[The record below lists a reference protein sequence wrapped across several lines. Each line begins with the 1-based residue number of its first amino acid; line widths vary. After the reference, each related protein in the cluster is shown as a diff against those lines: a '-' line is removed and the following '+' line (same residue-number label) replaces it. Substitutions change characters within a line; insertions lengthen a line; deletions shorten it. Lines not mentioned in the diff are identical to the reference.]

1 MTGGAVLTAASAGA
15 ARRLV
20 QTIVI
25 FLVLAAGAAAAL
37 LGLAMATSSNEA
49 FQTAF
54 TARHGADLAVTV
66 DAAKVT
72 GGELARTRHL
82 PGVTQAAGPYPET
95 TIGLSIS
102 IPGLSI
108 PPGYKSGSGL
118 TVVGRASPSAPLDD
132 ITQNRGRWV
141 ARPGEV
147 DLAIY
152 SPVRGPVGRAL
163 GTATVTSVPGKPKLT
178 IVGYAASVVQDEDG
192 WVVPSEIT
200 ALEKAGAP
208 AQEQML
214 YTFRDGSTLAQIKA
228 DVAELK
234 AALPAG
240 AITSYVSWLNT
251 ENNLAAVQAVTT
263 PFLVAYAVIGLLL
276 TVVIT
281 AIVAA
286 AAVAASYHRIG
297 VLKSIGFTPAQV
309 AATYLAQLGIPA
321 LAGAVAG
328 TAAGSR
334 WALPLIDTGP
344 FHISV
349 GIPLWISVSLP
360 LGICALAGLAAAVPA
375 VRAGRLSA
383 VQAIA
388 AGQVPRAR
396 HGLRAHLLAAK
407 LRLPRP
413 ASLGLAAPFSRP
425 AAALATIA
433 VITFGLAAVVL
444 GVGLGSQMAQIVFSA
459 GGATIGVSLVRRL
472 TLLVAAL
479 AGLGVFSLVLMLARE
494 RVHDLGVF
502 KAVGMTP
509 RQLITTVTCWIIA
522 PAVAAAVIA
531 LPAGV
536 ALEGAVARAVVSV
549 QTSPQAEF
557 SPGEASL
564 PPQGAAP
571 RRPPHGAPP
580 RRPPHGA
587 PPRLAPQGGHIV
599 AGSRLGFGAPVGL
612 AHVYTPGVLALLA
625 LAGLAIAIAGAL
637 GPAAWAAAS
646 KTTTALRAE

>member
-1 MTGGAVLTAASAGA
+1 VTGGAVLTAALAGA

-54 TARHGADLAVTV
+54 TVRKGADLAVTV

-72 GGELARTRHL
+72 GGELARTRRL

-95 TIGLSIS
+95 TVGLSIS
-102 IPGLSI
+102 IPGLAI

-118 TVVGRASPSAPLDD
+118 TVVGRASPSGPLDD

-152 SPVRGPVGRAL
+152 SPVRGPVGRPL
-163 GTATVTSVPGKPKLT
+163 GTATVTGVPGKPKLT
-178 IVGYAASVVQDEDG
+178 IAGYAASVVQDEDG
-192 WVVPSEIT
+192 WVVPSEIA

-214 YTFRDGSTLAQIKA
+214 YTFRDASTPAQIKA

-234 AALPAG
+234 AALPPG
-240 AITSYVSWLNT
+240 AITSYVSWLFT
-251 ENNLAAVQAVTT
+251 GHALAAVQGVTT

-276 TVVIT
+276 AVVIT
-281 AIVAA
+281 AVVAA
-286 AAVAASYHRIG
+286 AAVAAGYHRIG

-309 AATYLAQLGIPA
+309 AAAYLAQLGIPA

-344 FHISV
+344 FHI
-349 GIPLWISVSLP
+349 GIGVPLWISVSLP
-360 LGICALAGLAAAVPA
+360 LGICALAGLAAVVPA
-375 VRAGRLSA
+375 VRAGRFSA

-396 HGLRAHLLAAK
+396 HGLRAHRLAAK

-413 ASLGLAAPFSRP
+413 ASIGLAAPFSRP

-459 GGATIGVSLVRRL
+459 GWAAIGVSLVRRL
-472 TLLVAAL
+472 TLLVAVL

-509 RQLITTVTCWIIA
+509 RQIITTVTCWIIA

-536 ALEGAVARAVVSV
+536 ALEGAVTRAVASV
-549 QTSPQAEF
+549 QTSPQGEF
-557 SPGEASL
+557 SPGGAGL

-571 RRPPHGAPP
+571 RRPPHGAP
-580 RRPPHGA
+580 HT
-587 PPRLAPQGGHIV
+587 QGGHIV

-637 GPAAWAAAS
+637 GPATWAAAS
-646 KTTTALRAE
+646 RTTTALRAE